1 MFVCGARFRYMSETD
16 RAREKQA
23 VIRKMISQFA
33 PRNVDDLTPD
43 TGLIDDLGY
52 HSLALLELAYAL
64 EDEFGLP
71 PLDEETA
78 RDILT
83 VRDIEGLVA
92 QRLSAAPR
100 RTDAS

>member
-1 MFVCGARFRYMSETD
+1 MML
-16 RAREKQA
+16 
-23 VIRKMISQFA
+23 SQFA
-33 PRNVDDLTPD
+33 PVDVDGLTPE
-43 TGLIDDLGY
+43 TRLIDDLGY

-83 VRDIEGLVA
+83 VRDIEDLVA
-92 QRLSAAPR
+92 QRLSAAER
-100 RTDAS
+100 RSDAG

>member
-1 MFVCGARFRYMSETD
+1 MPETD
-16 RAREKQA
+16 RAHHNQT
-23 VIRKMISQFA
+23 VIRKMLSQFA
-33 PRNVDDLTPD
+33 PVDVDDLTPD
-43 TGLIDDLGY
+43 TRLIDDLGY

-83 VRDIEGLVA
+83 VRDIEDLVA
-92 QRLSAAPR
+92 QRLSAAER
-100 RTDAS
+100 RADAT